1 VRCNEAVFSKLIHN
15 EINLDEAKGGRP
27 QKKSFTVL
35 NDDFSDHF
43 FKDFEVT
50 SKHFYRSHVFLVWF
64 RVFKLE
70 LELMC
75 ARPCLLVY
83 L

>member
-1 VRCNEAVFSKLIHN
+1 MMLFFSKLIHN
-15 EINLDEAKGGRP
+15 EINLDEAKGGQQVLP
-27 QKKSFTVL
+27 QKSFTVL
-35 NDDFSDHF
+35 NDDFSDLF

-50 SKHFYRSHVFLVWF
+50 SKHFYRSHIFLVWF

-75 ARPCLLVY
+75 ATPCLLVY